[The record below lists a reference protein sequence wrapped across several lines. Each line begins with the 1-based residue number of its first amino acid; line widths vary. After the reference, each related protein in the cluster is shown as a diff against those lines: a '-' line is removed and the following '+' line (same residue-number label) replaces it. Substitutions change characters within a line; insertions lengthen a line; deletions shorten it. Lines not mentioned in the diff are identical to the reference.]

1 MKLKR
6 IMYFCYY
13 LKKLNRP
20 LFKKF
25 LKYIQEQTGRS
36 KMSIYWDIFKH
47 SMKYNTSILEYFQF
61 HFYEIPEAEKDTWA
75 GTGYMYEYQK
85 KMNPPKYRA
94 LLEDKTVFDKDYKK
108 FIIHDVESLEDLKA
122 DIKKAEE
129 VLANKSGKIVFKIK
143 DGGCGKRV
151 LVKECKEFTPQSMI
165 DFMAKEEYDL
175 VEAFIVQHPIINE
188 IAPTAVN
195 TCRIITQLDK
205 NDNVVILGCRLRVSV
220 SGYVDNLAAGNIAV
234 PIDTETGVINGVG
247 VYSDITKSDT
257 EIHPVTKKPLVGVQI
272 PYWKEA
278 IAMAKEAAQVN
289 TVNRA
294 VGWDIAITTEG
305 PDLIE
310 GNREWCKLLF
320 QLPAK
325 QGLKPLL
332 NKYLNE

>member
-36 KMSIYWDIFKH
+36 KMSICWDIFKH

-122 DIKKAEE
+122 DIKKAGE

-165 DFMAKEEYDL
+165 DFMVKEEYDL
-175 VEAFIVQHPIINE
+175 VEAFIMQHPIINE

-205 NDNVVILGCRLRVSV
+205 NYNVVILGCRLRVSV

-257 EIHPVTKKPLVGVQI
+257 EIHPVTKKTLVGVQI

-289 TVNRA
+289 PVNRA